1 MAEADQTT
9 ITGQACNL
17 AGLPQLAV
25 LPDDILKALQGICR
39 VRCFSAGEI
48 IHHAQEEAEFVGFV
62 RDGILRMQKN
72 MHDGRQHIVGLL
84 VEGDM
89 FGRVFDSPDEFSIEA
104 ATECEILTFLRVP
117 FEGLLARSPDLDRVV
132 MLNFLNELDRA
143 RDWMIILAHSRIR
156 GRLAGFLLM
165 IVSRFAEVDHLLEA
179 KDGEI
184 LVRIPISRPDLA
196 DLLGTRPESISR
208 AFHALADDGVFR
220 IVRPDLVAV
229 RNLDLLAGESGELEF
244 DAVGSV
250 LEIVR
255 GTRRAA
261 V

>member
-1 MAEADQTT
+1 MAGAEPTDVLRR
-9 ITGQACNL
+9 ACNL
-17 AGLPQLAV
+17 AGFPQLSV
-25 LPDDILKALQGICR
+25 LPEEVLTDLQSSCR
-39 VRCFSAGEI
+39 VRKFTAGEI
-48 IHHAQEEAEFVGFV
+48 IHHAQEDSGFVGFV

-72 MHDGRQHIVGLL
+72 MLDGRQHIVGLL

-89 FGRVFDSPDEFSIEA
+89 FGRVFDSPDDFAIEA
-104 ATECEILTFLRVP
+104 ATDCEILTFPRRP
-117 FEGLLARSPDLDRVV
+117 FEALLARSPELDRVV

-143 RDWMIILAHSRIR
+143 RDWMIILAHSKIR

-165 IVSRFAEVDHLLEA
+165 IVSRFTEVDHLLET
-179 KDGEI
+179 KNGEI
-184 LVRIPISRPDLA
+184 RVRIPISRTDLA

-220 IVRPDLVAV
+220 IERPDLVALTS
-229 RNLDLLAGESGELEF
+229 LDPLAAESGELDF
-244 DAVGSV
+244 DDIGSV

-255 GTRRAA
+255 GARRAA